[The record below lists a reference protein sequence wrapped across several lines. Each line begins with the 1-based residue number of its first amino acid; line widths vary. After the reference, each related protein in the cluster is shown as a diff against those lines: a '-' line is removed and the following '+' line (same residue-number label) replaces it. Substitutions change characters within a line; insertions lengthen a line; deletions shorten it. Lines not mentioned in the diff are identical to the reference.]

1 MKYVLFLAILAQSY
15 SFAFSHEST
24 LNNELKSLFNG
35 FKEDIIFNINKEV
48 KENFNNKEIG
58 SNLKL
63 MSANIAETNILDFP
77 IEFYE
82 ITDNKIVVGIPDSN
96 KWKLKLR
103 ARLRYKT
110 KWFRMTKLIKLNIK
124 ELKFKYVINYDRDE
138 NSVIRVKSIDTIDKK
153 LKLDLKASNVLL
165 NGVLVATKKV
175 LKKKINK
182 SFDKLL
188 AQGSEQ
194 LKTVFVLNERF
205 RQATPERLK
214 TPPLYSFSDLEDT
227 IENIEDKIAE
237 KHLINGTVLNL
248 IYDQNDYISWFDSY
262 GPNGIGT
269 KGNVVGFGTFS
280 DAAIWNGAYLA
291 SQAFRY
297 SVSQN
302 EKALNNIRI
311 NLDGI
316 GNLLGVNGF
325 TGLLSRSA
333 QPLNSMAGRALMAN
347 RDPLDYEIVDYKGEK
362 WVNHHEK
369 KGITRDQYTG
379 IIFGL
384 TIVYDLIE
392 DEEIKTKAAS
402 YYRMMLDYLIRN
414 NWTISEDREISITPA
429 KVIAPTVWFGS
440 PEQQLNMLLIGQHMF
455 PGQYTQ
461 ELNRMSEL
469 SKTAYIF
476 HNITAKDNVNKYY
489 KFNLLNMHFYNY
501 FRLEKNQERRA
512 DMLRSYNVIKYST
525 GNHDNSFFNL
535 IEYSFNPDAVSQ
547 EKITR
552 IQENLVR
559 FLERSPRNVSVVK
572 PPLEDIELVQYPE
585 YGGKG
590 FMSISADPLDIR
602 HRHPGGSFMWQ
613 REPYTVGYEKRG
625 AARDENPGYDIT
637 LIYWMSKYY
646 GL

>member
-1 MKYVLFLAILAQSY
+1 MKYFLFLAVLVQSF

-35 FKEDIIFNINKEV
+35 FKEDIIFNINKEI

-63 MSANIAETNILDFP
+63 MSANITKTNILDFP

-82 ITDNKIVVGIPDSN
+82 IADSKIVVGIPESN

-103 ARLRYKT
+103 ARLRYET

-153 LKLDLKASNVLL
+153 LRIDLKASNVLI
-165 NGVLVATKKV
+165 NGLLAVAKKV

-188 AQGSEQ
+188 LQGSEQ
-194 LKTVFVLNERF
+194 LKTVFDLNERF

-214 TPPLYSFSDLEDT
+214 SPPRYSFSDLEDT
-227 IENIEDKIAE
+227 IENIEDKIAQ
-237 KHLINGTVLNL
+237 KHMINGTVLNL
-248 IYDQNDYISWFDSY
+248 RYNKNDYISWFDAY
-262 GPNGIGT
+262 GPDGQGT
-269 KGNVVGFGTFS
+269 QGEVIGFGTFS

-297 SVSQN
+297 RVSQN
-302 EKALNNIRI
+302 EKALNNIRR
-311 NLDGI
+311 NLEGI

-333 QPLNSMAGRALMAN
+333 QPLNSMAGRALMKD

-384 TIVYDLIE
+384 TITYDLIE

-414 NWTISEDREISITPA
+414 NWTISEDREISITPS

-440 PEQQLNMLLIGQHMF
+440 PEQQLNMLVIGEHMF

-501 FRLEKNQERRA
+501 FRLEKDQERRA
-512 DMLRSYNVIKYST
+512 DMLRSYKVIKYST
-525 GNHDNSFFNL
+525 GHHDNSFFNL
-535 IEYSFNPDAVSQ
+535 IEYSFNPEAVSE

-559 FLERSPRNVSVVK
+559 FLERSPRNVSIVK

-590 FMSISADPLDIR
+590 FMSISADALDIR
-602 HRHPGGSFMWQ
+602 HRHAGGSFMWQ

-625 AARDENPGYDIT
+625 AASDENPGYDIT